1 MSIKKLTRIDEHISN
16 LVLSLSSSFR
26 RIPCPFASIL
36 FILAEFFARIRSWRA
51 CLLHARF
58 SSPETRSP
66 NFEVSRRQICGST
79 QNLRNSLVLSPT
91 AHTDTQTDTHTHP
104 RNASLRGYFDFVI
117 NLPHQPETSILQGKL
132 ATPAASTCTIQFGS
146 RILSW

>member
-1 MSIKKLTRIDEHISN
+1 MKNWSKIGECISN
-16 LVLSLSSSFR
+16 LVLSLSSNFR
-26 RIPCPFASIL
+26 RILCPFASIL
-36 FILAEFFARIRSWRA
+36 FILSEFFARIRSWRA

-58 SSPETRSP
+58 SSPRNALAEFWGVTAS
-66 NFEVSRRQICGST
+66 
-79 QNLRNSLVLSPT
+79 NLRFHPELAEFSSFVTNGT
-91 AHTDTQTDTHTHP
+91 HIHIHADTYTHP